1 MTPNVGSVALRSTIF
16 ESLSGTLIPDATFER
31 LRSLSIMAWSPFG
44 HALSDFGLFTIA
56 PRTFF
61 DKQTSL
67 VELQVFS
74 KGILDPN
81 RVTPPSTLKAL
92 NAFGTSVGPHDPYR
106 GGSFI
111 SLVVLRIQ
119 IRASRPHD
127 TWEHFIRELPNLKCL
142 EISRELFHP
151 VIPFISESVGNDN
164 LKTCKKISSSIAGT
178 LNFHSH
184 QMLMK
189 AKYLCLLND
198 LWVIDYDDMVL

>member
-1 MTPNVGSVALRSTIF
+1 MPNVESVSLRSVIPRT
-16 ESLSGTLIPDATFER
+16 LSGTLIPDANFQR
-31 LRSLSIMAWSPFG
+31 LRSLSVD
-44 HALSDFGLFTIA
+44 ALSADDDDLSKPVLFTIF

-92 NAFGTSVGPHDPYR
+92 IAFGTSVDPHDPYR

-151 VIPFISESVGNDN
+151 VIPFISESVGNDFFKN
-164 LKTCKKISSSIAGT
+164 LQKDIIEYRWHFKLPLSPNAYESEVFVSTER
-178 LNFHSH
+178 LVSH
-184 QMLMK
+184 
-189 AKYLCLLND
+189 
-198 LWVIDYDDMVL
+198 